1 MENEEML
8 QEMLN
13 PVVTDY
19 NSFGAAVWTFNKLA
33 GNLQTHESAVT
44 LVQALR
50 NQALR
55 VLEEAQETIDYCNHY
70 LGDGTDPIT
79 LSTEECIVGILDG
92 VIDTNVTSFG
102 LLQIAG
108 PYMNTAKAATII
120 CQNNLTKFH
129 TTERAAEDT
138 VTSYGFDSANDRYI
152 TYLESVSIEG
162 LPPVYVVKRY
172 TDNKVMKPA
181 GYVSVDL
188 SECIVGLG
196 GV

>member
-1 MENEEML
+1 MWEH
-8 QEMLN
+8 
-13 PVVTDY
+13 TD
-19 NSFGAAVWTFNKLA
+19 T
-33 GNLQTHESAVT
+33 TD
-44 LVQALR
+44 
-50 NQALR
+50 
-55 VLEEAQETIDYCNHY
+55 EEAVEQVK
-70 LGDGTDPIT
+70 
-79 LSTEECIVGILDG
+79 SILDG

>member
-33 GNLQTHESAVT
+33 GNLQPHESAVT
-44 LVQALR
+44 LVQALC

-55 VLEEAQETIDYCNHY
+55 VLEEAQEIVDACNKWGHP
-70 LGDGTDPIT
+70 DTTD
-79 LSTEECIVGILDG
+79 EEAVEQIKAILDG

-108 PYMNTAKAATII
+108 PYMDTAKAATLI

-129 TTERAAEDT
+129 ATEEAANATQDAYGKDGGQNY
-138 VTSYGFDSANDRYI
+138 VTYV
-152 TYLESVSIEG
+152 ESVSIEG
-162 LPPVYVVKRY
+162 LPSVYVVKRY

-196 GV
+196 GGK

>member
-33 GNLQTHESAVT
+33 GNLQPHESAVT

-55 VLEEAQETIDYCNHY
+55 VLEEAQEIVDACDMWEH
-70 LGDGTDPIT
+70 TDT
-79 LSTEECIVGILDG
+79 TDEEAVEQVKSILDG

-108 PYMNTAKAATII
+108 PYMDTAKAATLI

-129 TTERAAEDT
+129 TTECAAEET
-138 VTSYGFDSANDRYI
+138 VTSYGFDFTNDCYI
-152 TYLESVSIEG
+152 TYLESVAIEG

>member
-33 GNLQTHESAVT
+33 GNLQPHESAVT

-55 VLEEAQETIDYCNHY
+55 VLEEAQEIVDACNKWEMP
-70 LGDGTDPIT
+70 DTTD
-79 LSTEECIVGILDG
+79 EEAVEQVKSILDG

-108 PYMNTAKAATII
+108 PYMDTAKAATII

-129 TTERAAEDT
+129 TTECSAEET

>member
-55 VLEEAQETIDYCNHY
+55 VLEEAQEIVDACNKWEMP
-70 LGDGTDPIT
+70 DTTD
-79 LSTEECIVGILDG
+79 EEAVEQVKSILDG

-108 PYMNTAKAATII
+108 PYMDTAKAATII

-129 TTERAAEDT
+129 TTECSAEET

>member
-33 GNLQTHESAVT
+33 GNLQPHESAVT

-55 VLEEAQETIDYCNHY
+55 VLEEAQEIVDACDMWEHPDT
-70 LGDGTDPIT
+70 TD
-79 LSTEECIVGILDG
+79 EEAVEQVKSILDG

-108 PYMNTAKAATII
+108 PYMDTAKAATII

-129 TTERAAEDT
+129 TTECSAEET

>member
-33 GNLQTHESAVT
+33 GNLQPHESAVT

-55 VLEEAQETIDYCNHY
+55 VLEEAQEIVDACDMWEH
-70 LGDGTDPIT
+70 TDT
-79 LSTEECIVGILDG
+79 TDEEAVEQVKSILDG

-108 PYMNTAKAATII
+108 PYMDTAKAATII

-129 TTERAAEDT
+129 TTECSAEDT

>member
-1 MENEEML
+1 
-8 QEMLN
+8 
-13 PVVTDY
+13 
-19 NSFGAAVWTFNKLA
+19 
-33 GNLQTHESAVT
+33 VT
-44 LVQALR
+44 LVQALK

-55 VLEEAQETIDYCNHY
+55 VLEEAQEIVTACDEWTNQ
-70 LGDGTDPIT
+70 DT
-79 LSTEECIVGILDG
+79 SEENAVEAVKAILDG

-102 LLQIAG
+102 LLQMAG

-129 TTERAAEDT
+129 TTEHDAEET
-138 VTSYGFDSANDRYI
+138 VTSHGFDSANDRYV